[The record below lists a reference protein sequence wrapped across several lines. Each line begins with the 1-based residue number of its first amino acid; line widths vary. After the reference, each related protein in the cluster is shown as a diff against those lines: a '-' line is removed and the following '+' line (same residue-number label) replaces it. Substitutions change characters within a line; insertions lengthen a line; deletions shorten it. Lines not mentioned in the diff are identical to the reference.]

1 MFAGKTSLSVCP
13 SANIVIWKSWRVI
26 FISTFLANLL
36 DIYISMKFELETK
49 QDERYMAPW

>member
-1 MFAGKTSLSVCP
+1 MFAGKISLSVCP
-13 SANIVIWKSWRVI
+13 SANIVIWKSWRMI